1 MATAIQGWART
12 TTGALAPAILASVL
26 TACAPQQ
33 AKHDPAHV
41 VLPGAGATERKQ
53 GLWEQRLS
61 DGQTTQVTRLCLNG
75 AAHLAMA
82 YLGEGLNRDLCS
94 KRQMVRGADGTWT
107 FSSTCAASGGARV
120 TTSGTASGDYTS
132 HYQLK
137 LQRSQVGGL
146 TPGVRNYVVD
156 AAWKGDCPP
165 NMKPGDMVLADG
177 RKAAI
182 SQVNPSKGW

>member
-1 MATAIQGWART
+1 VK
-12 TTGALAPAILASVL
+12 TGAGAFAPAILVTVL
-26 TACAPQQ
+26 AACAPPQ
-33 AKHDPAHV
+33 AKHDPGHV

-61 DGQTTQVTRLCLNG
+61 DGQTSQVTRLCLNG

-82 YLGEGLNRDLCS
+82 YLGESLNRDLCS
-94 KRQMVRGADGTWT
+94 KRQMTHGADGTWT
-107 FSSTCAASGGARV
+107 FSSTCAAPGSAQV
-120 TTSGTASGDYTS
+120 TTSGTSSGDYTS

-156 AAWKGDCPP
+156 AAWKGACPP
-165 NMKPGDMVLADG
+165 DMKPGDMVLADG